1 MPLDAQKE
9 KMLERWYLIRN
20 AILRAAEGELIVKYM
35 RESDFQKFEGGEAAA
50 AAQQRIELEG
60 EKIIG
65 IYVDM
70 ILKFPSHI
78 NEEFTAEE
86 IEQVE
91 ELIAKLKTE

>member
-20 AILRAAEGELIVKYM
+20 AILRANEGELIVKYM
-35 RESDFQKFEGGEAAA
+35 KESDFQKFEGGEAAA
-50 AAQQRIELEG
+50 VAKQRVEAEG

-70 ILKFPSHI
+70 ILKFPSHV
-78 NEEFTAEE
+78 NEEFSPEE
-86 IEQVE
+86 IKQVE
-91 ELIAKLKTE
+91 ELIARLKTE